1 MDLRDDKETVKSK
14 NSDKRPASFGVT
26 CCDVRYD
33 FRKNKCS
40 VRLYLQLFVGGRMSY
55 LRYTCVLVY
64 SGVHHILGYVFAF
77 LRLVSCVLCLVHPM
91 IPVPLGCQFV
101 YCSFGIF

>member
-1 MDLRDDKETVKSK
+1 
-14 NSDKRPASFGVT
+14 
-26 CCDVRYD
+26 
-33 FRKNKCS
+33 
-40 VRLYLQLFVGGRMSY
+40 MSY